1 MPGADAGAA
10 SPPWVPLTELS
21 QRRCL
26 EELHVWP
33 LALHLLWLWVSGRR
47 NWRLPGPGAGKGD
60 GVEPSP
66 GSQLR
71 TLSLILP
78 HASQLRGSPSP
89 RGRAVTSPPAS
100 RPSAASPARPGP
112 GSPLP
117 PLPPAAPALL
127 APQADLSP
135 RRPQLQLQLRL
146 PARPDQPKLHA
157 VVRPGEEPG
166 PGGHADAVAAHGAPQ
181 QPRRGDPGTARFP
194 DRPGLLAPQGQ
205 FRPLSDGSAAPPSSQ
220 VLGAPKSPP
229 QTSPNLRAER

>member
-21 QRRCL
+21 PRGCL

-33 LALHLLWLWVSGRR
+33 LALYLLWLWVSGRR

-100 RPSAASPARPGP
+100 RPPTANPARPGP
-112 GSPLP
+112 GFPLP
-117 PLPPAAPALL
+117 PLPPLPPFPPLPPL
-127 APQADLSP
+127 PSLPTLTSP
-135 RRPQLQLQLRL
+135 RAGRSCSSSSASPRAPTSQSCTRL
-146 PARPDQPKLHA
+146 CDPEKSQAP
-157 VVRPGEEPG
+157 
-166 PGGHADAVAAHGAPQ
+166 VAT
-181 QPRRGDPGTARFP
+181 RMR
-194 DRPGLLAPQGQ
+194 
-205 FRPLSDGSAAPPSSQ
+205 
-220 VLGAPKSPP
+220 
-229 QTSPNLRAER
+229 